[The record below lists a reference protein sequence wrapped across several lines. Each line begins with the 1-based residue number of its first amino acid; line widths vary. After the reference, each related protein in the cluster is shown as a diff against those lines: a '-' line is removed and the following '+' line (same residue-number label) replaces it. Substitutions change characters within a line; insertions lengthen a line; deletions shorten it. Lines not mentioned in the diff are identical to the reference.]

1 MYGILQLMKKYWW
14 VILLLIGLRV
24 IGQSFFQFAN
34 ERMTDAAVSDRTT
47 IGAVIVVTSTSV
59 DQRTAPVSPTLAEI
73 PATPVEQQV
82 VMPSATPMATASPVV
97 PVAVR
102 VDTPL
107 VVINDAVEAW
117 QPRRYI
123 AGMQIASATAFQEA
137 LLDAV
142 RQRQSTFRA
151 EVVGDEQ
158 DIADVYAIIEN
169 YWQPRMVITLELV
182 SIPLNP
188 IVEFQLNYQ
197 TIDPGEQLVQQRV
210 AEIVA
215 ELITPGMHP
224 HQQVRVL
231 HDWVVLNTAYDT
243 SFSRYGADDILR
255 DGMAVCNGYAL
266 LLEALLTEAGF
277 NALFVTGTI
286 RPEHRSDITAV
297 GGATLT
303 DGGHAWNM
311 VQLDGQW
318 YHLDATWDDPVP
330 DEPGRIMYNY
340 YLLTDEEVGITRT
353 IDTDRTNFMRP
364 IATTPYVTALAMTSA
379 RDAMQQQALR
389 DIWYDTNLVYVSD
402 EYVFGRDEL
411 ARFDAY
417 VAQHNGGAFVFRARS
432 KADVKPL
439 VERYV
444 DLTRRGVLYSQT
456 EFVRTTDPDDILVE
470 VNFDD

>member
-1 MYGILQLMKKYWW
+1 
-14 VILLLIGLRV
+14 
-24 IGQSFFQFAN
+24 
-34 ERMTDAAVSDRTT
+34 
-47 IGAVIVVTSTSV
+47 
-59 DQRTAPVSPTLAEI
+59 
-73 PATPVEQQV
+73 
-82 VMPSATPMATASPVV
+82 
-97 PVAVR
+97 
-102 VDTPL
+102 
-107 VVINDAVEAW
+107 
-117 QPRRYI
+117 
-123 AGMQIASATAFQEA
+123 
-137 LLDAV
+137 
-142 RQRQSTFRA
+142 
-151 EVVGDEQ
+151 
-158 DIADVYAIIEN
+158 

-231 HDWVVLNTAYDT
+231 HEWVVLNTAYDT

>member
-1 MYGILQLMKKYWW
+1 MSMSGIIQLLRRYWW
-14 VILLLIGLRV
+14 IIVIVIGLRI
-24 IGQSFFQFAN
+24 IGQSFLQFAD
-34 ERMTDAAVSDRTT
+34 ERMSDASTQGRANDVQVIEVTATAEMQLGSTRSAVQE
-47 IGAVIVVTSTSV
+47 G
-59 DQRTAPVSPTLAEI
+59 I
-73 PATPVEQQV
+73 PAESDEAQRVLPSTTPVV
-82 VMPSATPMATASPVV
+82 VEPIVESRNDPQ
-97 PVAVR
+97 
-102 VDTPL
+102 
-107 VVINDAVEAW
+107 VVINSTVDFW

-137 LLDAV
+137 LLDAI
-142 RQRQSTFRA
+142 RQRQPSFSA

-158 DIADVYAIIEN
+158 VIADVYAIIEN
-169 YWQPRMVITLELV
+169 YWHPRRVITLALV
-182 SIPLNP
+182 STPLNP

-231 HDWVVLNTAYDT
+231 HDWVVLNTAYDMSIT
-243 SFSRYGADDILR
+243 RYGADDILR

-286 RPEHRSDITAV
+286 RPEHRSDITTV

-330 DEPGRIMYNY
+330 DEPGRVVYTY
-340 YLLTDEEVGITRT
+340 YMLTDDEVGITRT
-353 IDTDRTNFMRP
+353 IDTVYTNFMRP
-364 IATTPYVTALAMTSA
+364 STTTPYLTALAMTSA
-379 RDAMQQQALR
+379 RDAMQQQALS

-411 ARFDAY
+411 TRFDAY
-417 VAQHNGGAFVFRARS
+417 VAQYNGGTFVFRARS
-432 KADVKPL
+432 KADVEPL
-439 VERYV
+439 IERYV
-444 DLTRRGVLYSQT
+444 ALTRRGVWYYQT
-456 EFVRTTDPDDILVE
+456 EFVRTADPDDILVE